1 MLLPWMNKDTGFT
14 ASFSEQQKSGEESL
28 LRKILP
34 PINIYMVTIRFSS
47 LMNLLYNTDSP
58 DREVCTC
65 VIHLDGN
72 IK

>member
-1 MLLPWMNKDTGFT
+1 MNKDTAFT
-14 ASFSEQQKSGEESL
+14 VSFSEQQKSGEESL

-34 PINIYMVTIRFSS
+34 PISIYMVTIYFSS

-58 DREVCTC
+58 DREVCTW
-65 VIHLDGN
+65 VIHLDRN